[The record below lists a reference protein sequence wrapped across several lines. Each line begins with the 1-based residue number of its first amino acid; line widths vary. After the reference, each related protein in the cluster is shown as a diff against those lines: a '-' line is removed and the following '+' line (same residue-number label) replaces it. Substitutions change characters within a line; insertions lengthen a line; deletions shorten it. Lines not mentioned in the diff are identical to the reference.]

1 MKRCMKPKKDYVVCL
16 DDIVSISP
24 LFEGRMGQRLAKAA
38 IRLFALDKIN
48 DLYARACHKEGAD
61 FAAALLQELKI
72 QYQIG
77 HPERL
82 KTLPEGAFICISNH
96 PYGGLDGIILVDM
109 LGHFRP
115 DFKVM
120 VNDLLSWIEAMD
132 AHFISVKPKG
142 NAELGVNR
150 KNINGIRE
158 TIQHQKEGHPIGF
171 FPAGAVSNLYVNPWG
186 VRDRPWQESVIR
198 IIQKSNVPV
207 LPIRFFNG
215 NSSLFYFL
223 GLLDWRIRL
232 LRMPREVFNKSKQ
245 NPLVGI
251 GEWIEPDVIQGMKD
265 VNELSEFL
273 RNSVDH
279 MPHPVH
285 IQSASDFFQARFG

>member
-1 MKRCMKPKKDYVVCL
+1 MKAKKDYVVCPEDL
-16 DDIVSISP
+16 ASISP
-24 LFEGRMGQRLAKAA
+24 LFEGRMGQRLAKAV

-61 FAAALLQELKI
+61 FAAALLRELKV
-72 QYQIG
+72 QYRIG

-82 KTLPEGAFICISNH
+82 DALPEGSFVCISNH

-109 LGHFRP
+109 LGHLRP

-142 NAELGVNR
+142 NVEVGVNGQ
-150 KNINGIRE
+150 NLNGVRE
-158 TIQHQKEGHPIGF
+158 TLQHQKGGHPVGF
-171 FPAGAVSNLYVNPWG
+171 FPAGAVSNLYVKPWG
-186 VRDRPWQESVIR
+186 IRDRPWQESVIR
-198 IIQKSNVPV
+198 LIQKTNVPV

-215 NSSLFYFL
+215 NSSLFYVL

-251 GEWIEPDVIQGMKD
+251 GEWIESDVIQGIKD
-265 VNELSEFL
+265 INELSDFL
-273 RNSVDH
+273 RSAVYT
-279 MPHPVH
+279 MPYPSH
-285 IQSASDFFQARFG
+285 IQSATDYFKRNIGG